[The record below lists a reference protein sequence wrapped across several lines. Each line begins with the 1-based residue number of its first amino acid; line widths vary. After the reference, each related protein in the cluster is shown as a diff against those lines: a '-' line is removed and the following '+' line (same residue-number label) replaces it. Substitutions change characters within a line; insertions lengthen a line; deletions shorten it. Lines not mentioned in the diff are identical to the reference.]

1 MVAAVKRRGFG
12 DQYSRISTI
21 YAYKIFDVYDG
32 RGVPGEKRD
41 GVFSPPLPRTLFH
54 GLGGAEKRSVLVKV
68 LPRMIVK
75 RWAFDLEMLTIA
87 NRVGFKRIYESPV
100 EISSNF
106 MSNVGLSSVQNF
118 FIDYLAI
125 IYRTYI
131 LHYYDDD
138 GSDHWE
144 GDPHLKLRYK

>member
-1 MVAAVKRRGFG
+1 
-12 DQYSRISTI
+12 
-21 YAYKIFDVYDG
+21 
-32 RGVPGEKRD
+32 
-41 GVFSPPLPRTLFH
+41 
-54 GLGGAEKRSVLVKV
+54 
-68 LPRMIVK
+68 MIVK